1 MAFYDT
7 IALIEKYLGNKR
19 NIHDILKSSRYFV
32 VIDFKYNKGGD
43 DMEYILQTDNL
54 SKVYGA
60 KTVLDHVSIH
70 VPKKSIYGLVGKNGA
85 GKTTLMRIICGLT
98 QQSEGSYTLLGKS
111 NDDAVRN
118 NMGMLIEKP
127 GIFEHMTALENLRYF
142 SLMFGIQSQDH
153 HRILEMVGL
162 QNAGKKKARQFSL
175 GMKQRL
181 GIAISLLGNP
191 DFLILDEPINGLDPE
206 GVYEMRKMLETL
218 NREHGTTIMIASHIL
233 SELYKLATDYA
244 IIDGGCLIDEFSK
257 ETLERACSSGVQVTV
272 EPEYLQD
279 AKTLIASRYPDV
291 KCEVLS
297 NQSLR
302 LEEKINPADLNQFLV
317 ENKVRVCGL
326 GTNEEDIEKFF
337 VEKLSGGRAV

>member
-1 MAFYDT
+1 
-7 IALIEKYLGNKR
+7 
-19 NIHDILKSSRYFV
+19 
-32 VIDFKYNKGGD
+32 
-43 DMEYILQTDNL
+43 MEYILQTDNL
-54 SKVYGA
+54 SKVYGT

-98 QQSEGSYTLLGKS
+98 QQSDGSYTLLGKT
-111 NDDAVRN
+111 NDNTVRN

-127 GIFEHMTALENLRYF
+127 GIYEHMTALENLRYF
-142 SLMFGIQSQDH
+142 ATLFGLQSQDYQK
-153 HRILEMVGL
+153 ILEMVGL

-191 DFLILDEPINGLDPE
+191 DFIILDEPINGLDPE

-218 NREHGTTIMIASHIL
+218 NRQYGTTIMIASHIL

-244 IIDGGCLIDEFSK
+244 IIDGGRLIDEFSK
-257 ETLERACSSGVQVTV
+257 ETLERACSSGVQITV
-272 EPEYLQD
+272 EPEYLQS
-279 AKTLIASRYPDV
+279 AKSLIASHYSNVR
-291 KCEVLS
+291 CEVIS
-297 NQSLR
+297 NHSLN
-302 LEEKINPADLNQFLV
+302 LYEKINLADLNQLLV

-326 GTNEEDIEKFF
+326 RTNDEDIEKFF
-337 VEKLSGGRAV
+337 IEKLSWGQAV

>member
-1 MAFYDT
+1 MDY
-7 IALIEKYLGNKR
+7 
-19 NIHDILKSSRYFV
+19 ILK
-32 VIDFKYNKGGD
+32 
-43 DMEYILQTDNL
+43 TDNL
-54 SKVYGA
+54 SKIYGA
-60 KTVLDHVSIH
+60 KTVLNHVSIH

-85 GKTTLMRIICGLT
+85 GKTTLMRIICGLA

-111 NDDAVRN
+111 NDAAVRQH
-118 NMGMLIEKP
+118 MGMLIEKP
-127 GIFEHMTALENLRYF
+127 GIYEHMTALQNLRYF
-142 SLMFGIQSQDH
+142 SLLFGIQSQDH
-153 HRILEMVGL
+153 NRILEMVGL

-218 NREHGTTIMIASHIL
+218 NREQGTTIMIASHIL

-257 ETLERACSSGVQVTV
+257 ETLESACSSGVQVTV
-272 EPEYLQD
+272 EPESLQN
-279 AKTLIASRYPDV
+279 AKTLIASRYPDIR
-291 KCEVLS
+291 CEVLS
-297 NQSLR
+297 NQILR
-302 LEEKINPADLNQFLV
+302 LYEKINPADLNQFLV

-326 GTNEEDIEKFF
+326 GANDEDIERFF
-337 VEKLSGGRAV
+337 VEKLSGGHAV

>member
-1 MAFYDT
+1 
-7 IALIEKYLGNKR
+7 
-19 NIHDILKSSRYFV
+19 
-32 VIDFKYNKGGD
+32 
-43 DMEYILQTDNL
+43 MEYILQTDNL
-54 SKVYGA
+54 SKVYGS
-60 KTVLDHVSIH
+60 KTVLDRVSIH

-111 NDDAVRN
+111 NDNAVRN

-127 GIFEHMTALENLRYF
+127 GIYEHMTALENLRYF
-142 SLMFGIQSQDH
+142 SLLFGIQSQD
-153 HRILEMVGL
+153 RDKILEMVGL
-162 QNAGKKKARQFSL
+162 QNAEKKKARQFSL

-206 GVYEMRKMLETL
+206 GVYEIRKMLENL
-218 NREHGTTIMIASHIL
+218 NRQYGTTIMIASHIL
-233 SELYKLATDYA
+233 SELYKLATDYD

-257 ETLERACSSGVQVTV
+257 ETLESACSSGVQVTV

-291 KCEVLS
+291 QCEVLS

-302 LEEKINPADLNQFLV
+302 LHEKINPADLNQFLV

-326 GTNEEDIEKFF
+326 GANDEDIEKFF
-337 VEKLSGGRAV
+337 VEKLSGGKAV

>member
-1 MAFYDT
+1 
-7 IALIEKYLGNKR
+7 
-19 NIHDILKSSRYFV
+19 
-32 VIDFKYNKGGD
+32 
-43 DMEYILQTDNL
+43 MEYILQTDNL
-54 SKVYGA
+54 SKVYGT
-60 KTVLDHVSIH
+60 KTVLNHVSIH

-98 QQSEGSYTLLGKS
+98 QQSDGSYTLLGKT
-111 NDDAVRN
+111 NDAIVRK

-127 GIFEHMTALENLRYF
+127 GIYEHMTALENLRYF
-142 SLMFGIQSQDH
+142 SILFGLQTKDH
-153 HRILEMVGL
+153 YKILEMVGL
-162 QNAGKKKARQFSL
+162 QNAGKKKASQFSL

-206 GVYEMRKMLETL
+206 GVYEMRKMLASL

-233 SELYKLATDYA
+233 SELHKLATDYA

-257 ETLERACSSGVQVTV
+257 DTLERACRSGVQVTV
-272 EPEYLQD
+272 EPEYLQN
-279 AKTLIASRYPDV
+279 AKTLIHSRYPDV
-291 KCEVLS
+291 RCEVLS

-302 LEEKINPADLNQFLV
+302 LDEKINPADLNQFLV
-317 ENKVRVCGL
+317 EHNVRVCGL

-337 VEKLSGGRAV
+337 VEKLSGGQAV

>member
-1 MAFYDT
+1 MAARCTTPPAAMHHFTGMDAPFARKQCT
-7 IALIEKYLGNKR
+7 TFCG
-19 NIHDILKSSRYFV
+19 H
-32 VIDFKYNKGGD
+32 
-43 DMEYILQTDNL
+43 
-54 SKVYGA
+54 
-60 KTVLDHVSIH
+60 TVLL
-70 VPKKSIYGLVGKNGA
+70 GRCMQKNGA
-85 GKTTLMRIICGLT
+85 GKTTLMRIICGLA

-111 NDDAVRN
+111 NDAAVRQH
-118 NMGMLIEKP
+118 MGMLIEKP
-127 GIFEHMTALENLRYF
+127 GIYEHMTALQNLRYF
-142 SLMFGIQSQDH
+142 SLLFGIQSQDYN
-153 HRILEMVGL
+153 RILEMVGL

-218 NREHGTTIMIASHIL
+218 NREQGTTIMIASHIL

-257 ETLERACSSGVQVTV
+257 ETLESACSSGVQVTV
-272 EPEYLQD
+272 EPESLQN

-291 KCEVLS
+291 RCEVLS
-297 NQSLR
+297 NQILR
-302 LEEKINPADLNQFLV
+302 LYEKINPADLNQFLV

-326 GTNEEDIEKFF
+326 GANDEDIERFF
-337 VEKLSGGRAV
+337 VEKLSGGHAV

>member
-1 MAFYDT
+1 
-7 IALIEKYLGNKR
+7 
-19 NIHDILKSSRYFV
+19 
-32 VIDFKYNKGGD
+32 
-43 DMEYILQTDNL
+43 MEYILQTDNL
-54 SKVYGA
+54 SKVYGT
-60 KTVLDHVSIH
+60 KTVLDQVNIH

-98 QQSEGSYTLLGKS
+98 QQSEGSYTLLGKT
-111 NDDAVRN
+111 NDDTVRN
-118 NMGMLIEKP
+118 NMGMLIENP
-127 GIFEHMTALENLRYF
+127 GIYEHMTALENLRYF
-142 SLMFGIQSQDH
+142 SLLFGIQSQDH

-191 DFLILDEPINGLDPE
+191 EFLILDEPINGLDPE
-206 GVYEMRKMLETL
+206 GVYEMRKMLEML
-218 NREHGTTIMIASHIL
+218 NRQYGITIMIASHIL

-257 ETLERACSSGVQVTV
+257 ETLESACSSGVQVTV

-279 AKTLIASRYPDV
+279 AQTLIASRYPNV
-291 KCEVLS
+291 PCEVLS

-302 LEEKINPADLNQFLV
+302 LHEKINPADLNQFLV

-326 GTNEEDIEKFF
+326 GANDEDIEKFF
-337 VEKLSGGRAV
+337 VEKLSGGPTV

>member
-1 MAFYDT
+1 MD
-7 IALIEKYLGNKR
+7 
-19 NIHDILKSSRYFV
+19 
-32 VIDFKYNKGGD
+32 
-43 DMEYILQTDNL
+43 YILQTDNL
-54 SKVYGA
+54 SKIYGA
-60 KTVLDHVSIH
+60 KTVLNHVSIH

-85 GKTTLMRIICGLT
+85 GKTTLMRIICGLA

-111 NDDAVRN
+111 DDAAVRQH
-118 NMGMLIEKP
+118 MGMLIEKP
-127 GIFEHMTALENLRYF
+127 GIYEHMTALENLRYS
-142 SLMFGIQSQDH
+142 SLLFGLPSQDYNK
-153 HRILEMVGL
+153 ILEMVGL

-206 GVYEMRKMLETL
+206 GVYEMRKMLEML
-218 NREHGTTIMIASHIL
+218 NHEHGTTIMIASHIL

-257 ETLERACSSGVQVTV
+257 ETLESACSSGAQVTV
-272 EPEYLQD
+272 EPKSLQN

-291 KCEVLS
+291 RCEVLS
-297 NQSLR
+297 NQILR
-302 LEEKINPADLNQFLV
+302 LYEKINPADLNQFLV

-326 GTNEEDIEKFF
+326 GANDEDIERFF
-337 VEKLSGGRAV
+337 VEKLSGGHAV

>member
-1 MAFYDT
+1 
-7 IALIEKYLGNKR
+7 
-19 NIHDILKSSRYFV
+19 
-32 VIDFKYNKGGD
+32 
-43 DMEYILQTDNL
+43 MEYILQTDNL
-54 SKVYGA
+54 SKVYGT

-98 QQSEGSYTLLGKS
+98 QQSAGGYTLLGKA
-111 NDDAVRN
+111 NDDAIRK

-127 GIFEHMTALENLRYF
+127 GIYEHMTALENLRYF
-142 SLMFGIQSQDH
+142 SLLFGIPSQDH

-206 GVYEMRKMLETL
+206 GVYEMRKMLEML
-218 NREHGTTIMIASHIL
+218 NRENGTTIMIASHIL

-244 IIDGGCLIDEFSK
+244 IIDGGRLIDEFSK
-257 ETLERACSSGVQVTV
+257 ETLEYACSSGVQVTV

-279 AKTLIASRYPDV
+279 AKALIASRYPDV
-291 KCEVLS
+291 RCEVLS

-302 LEEKINPADLNQFLV
+302 LHEKINPADLNQFLV
-317 ENKVRVCGL
+317 EHKVRVCGL

-337 VEKLSGGRAV
+337 VEKLSGGQAV

>member
-1 MAFYDT
+1 
-7 IALIEKYLGNKR
+7 
-19 NIHDILKSSRYFV
+19 
-32 VIDFKYNKGGD
+32 
-43 DMEYILQTDNL
+43 MEYILQTDNL
-54 SKVYGA
+54 SKVYGT

-98 QQSEGSYTLLGKS
+98 QQSEGSYTLLGKT
-111 NDDAVRN
+111 NEEAVRN

-127 GIFEHMTALENLRYF
+127 GIYEHMTALENLRYF
-142 SLMFGIQSQDH
+142 SLLFGIPSQDH
-153 HRILEMVGL
+153 HKILEMVGL
-162 QNAGKKKARQFSL
+162 QNAEKKKARQFSL

-257 ETLERACSSGVQVTV
+257 ETLERACRSGVQVTV
-272 EPEYLQD
+272 EPEYLQE
-279 AKTLIASRYPDV
+279 AKTLIAARYPDV
-291 KCEVLS
+291 RCEVLS
-297 NQSLR
+297 SQTLR
-302 LEEKINPADLNQFLV
+302 VEEKISPADLNQFLV
-317 ENKVRVCGL
+317 ENRVRVCAL
-326 GTNEEDIEKFF
+326 GTNGEDIEKFF

>member
-1 MAFYDT
+1 
-7 IALIEKYLGNKR
+7 
-19 NIHDILKSSRYFV
+19 
-32 VIDFKYNKGGD
+32 
-43 DMEYILQTDNL
+43 MEYILQTDNL

-98 QQSEGSYTLLGKS
+98 QQSEGGYTLLGKS
-111 NDDAVRN
+111 NDAEVRKH
-118 NMGMLIEKP
+118 MGMLIEKP
-127 GIFEHMTALENLRYF
+127 GIYEHMTALENLRYF
-142 SLMFGIQSQDH
+142 SLLFGIQSQGH

-244 IIDGGCLIDEFSK
+244 IIDSGRLIDEFSK

-272 EPEYLQD
+272 EPEFLQD
-279 AKTLIASRYPDV
+279 AKTLIASRYHRPG
-291 KCEVLS
+291 
-297 NQSLR
+297 NMG
-302 LEEKINPADLNQFLV
+302 A
-317 ENKVRVCGL
+317 
-326 GTNEEDIEKFF
+326 
-337 VEKLSGGRAV
+337 RAGVTQAAQTPEPL

>member
-1 MAFYDT
+1 MDY
-7 IALIEKYLGNKR
+7 
-19 NIHDILKSSRYFV
+19 ILK
-32 VIDFKYNKGGD
+32 
-43 DMEYILQTDNL
+43 TDNL
-54 SKVYGA
+54 SKIYGA
-60 KTVLDHVSIH
+60 KTVLNHVSIH

-85 GKTTLMRIICGLT
+85 GKTTLMRIICGLA

-111 NDDAVRN
+111 NDAAVRQH
-118 NMGMLIEKP
+118 MGMLIEKP
-127 GIFEHMTALENLRYF
+127 GIYEHMTALENLRYF
-142 SLMFGIQSQDH
+142 SLLFGIQSQDYN
-153 HRILEMVGL
+153 RILEMVGL

-218 NREHGTTIMIASHIL
+218 NREQGTTIMIASHIL

-257 ETLERACSSGVQVTV
+257 ETLESACSSGVQVTV
-272 EPEYLQD
+272 EPESLQN

-291 KCEVLS
+291 RCEVLS
-297 NQSLR
+297 NQILR
-302 LEEKINPADLNQFLV
+302 LYEKINPADLNQFLV

-326 GTNEEDIEKFF
+326 GANDEDIERFF
-337 VEKLSGGRAV
+337 VEKLSGGHAV

>member
-1 MAFYDT
+1 
-7 IALIEKYLGNKR
+7 
-19 NIHDILKSSRYFV
+19 
-32 VIDFKYNKGGD
+32 
-43 DMEYILQTDNL
+43 MEYILQTDNL
-54 SKVYGA
+54 SKVYGT
-60 KTVLDHVSIH
+60 KTVLNHVNIH

-98 QQSEGSYTLLGKS
+98 QQSDGSYTLLGKS
-111 NDDAVRN
+111 NDAAVRN
-118 NMGMLIEKP
+118 HMGMLIEKP
-127 GIFEHMTALENLRYF
+127 GIHEHMTALENLRYF
-142 SLMFGIQSQDH
+142 SLLFGLQSRDH
-153 HRILEMVGL
+153 RKILEMVGL

-191 DFLILDEPINGLDPE
+191 NFLILDEPINGLDPE

-218 NREHGTTIMIASHIL
+218 NREQGTTIMIASHIL
-233 SELYKLATDYA
+233 SELHKLATDYA

-257 ETLERACSSGVQVTV
+257 ETLERACSSGVQIMV
-272 EPEYLQD
+272 EPEYLEN

-291 KCEVLS
+291 RCEVLS
-297 NQSLR
+297 NQSLH
-302 LEEKINPADLNQFLV
+302 LYEKINPADLNQYLV

-326 GTNEEDIEKFF
+326 GANNEDIERFF

>member
-1 MAFYDT
+1 
-7 IALIEKYLGNKR
+7 
-19 NIHDILKSSRYFV
+19 
-32 VIDFKYNKGGD
+32 
-43 DMEYILQTDNL
+43 MEYILQTDNL
-54 SKVYGA
+54 SKVYGT
-60 KTVLDHVSIH
+60 KTVLNHVSIH

-111 NDDAVRN
+111 NDDAARN
-118 NMGMLIEKP
+118 NMGVLIEKP
-127 GIFEHMTALENLRYF
+127 GIYEHMTALENLRYF
-142 SLMFGIQSQDH
+142 SLLFGLQSQDH
-153 HRILEMVGL
+153 HKILEMVGL

-206 GVYEMRKMLETL
+206 GVYEMRKMLATL

-233 SELYKLATDYA
+233 SELHKLATDYA
-244 IIDGGCLIDEFSK
+244 IIDCGCLIDEFSK

-272 EPEYLQD
+272 EPESLQN
-279 AKTLIASRYPDV
+279 AQTLIASRYPDV
-291 KCEVLS
+291 RCEVLS

-302 LEEKINPADLNQFLV
+302 LHEKINPADLNQFLV
-317 ENKVRVCGL
+317 EHNVRVCGL
-326 GTNEEDIEKFF
+326 GSNEEDIEKFF
-337 VEKLSGGRAV
+337 VEKLSGGHAV

>member
-1 MAFYDT
+1 
-7 IALIEKYLGNKR
+7 
-19 NIHDILKSSRYFV
+19 
-32 VIDFKYNKGGD
+32 
-43 DMEYILQTDNL
+43 MEYILQTDNL
-54 SKVYGA
+54 SKVYGT

-70 VPKKSIYGLVGKNGA
+70 VPKKAIYGLVGKNGA

-98 QQSEGSYTLLGKS
+98 QQSEGSYTLFGKT
-111 NDDAVRN
+111 NEDALRN

-127 GIFEHMTALENLRYF
+127 GIYEHMTALENLRYF

-153 HRILEMVGL
+153 HKILEMVGL
-162 QNAGKKKARQFSL
+162 QNAGKKKASQFSL

-206 GVYEMRKMLETL
+206 GVYEMRKMLEML
-218 NREHGTTIMIASHIL
+218 NRQYGTTIMIASHIL

-291 KCEVLS
+291 RCEVVS

-302 LEEKINPADLNQFLV
+302 LHEKINPADLNQFLV

-326 GTNEEDIEKFF
+326 GANDEDIERFF
-337 VEKLSGGRAV
+337 VEKLSGGKAV